1 LTDPKIPP
9 KPEDFG
15 LDPDDA
21 RLLSGAEG
29 ERASFGIPR
38 RLSPGVNWTVG
49 LAGGIPLGLWSFW
62 GVVERIP
69 QKVVGVSVGILAGI
83 VVFQLAVFTVPLMI
97 DLAMH
102 ALALGAD
109 EIAQKFSDKARR
121 RIAYRRARRQYLADL
136 VNGEN

>member
-1 LTDPKIPP
+1 LTSRNTPP
-9 KPEDFG
+9 RPEDFG

-49 LAGGIPLGLWSFW
+49 LASGIPLGLWSFW
-62 GVVERIP
+62 GVIERIP
-69 QKVVGVSVGILAGI
+69 QKAVGISVGILAGI

-97 DLAMH
+97 DLAVY

-109 EIAQKFSDKARR
+109 EIAQTFSDEARR
-121 RIAYRRARRQYLADL
+121 RIAYRRARRKYLADL
-136 VNGEN
+136 VDGEN